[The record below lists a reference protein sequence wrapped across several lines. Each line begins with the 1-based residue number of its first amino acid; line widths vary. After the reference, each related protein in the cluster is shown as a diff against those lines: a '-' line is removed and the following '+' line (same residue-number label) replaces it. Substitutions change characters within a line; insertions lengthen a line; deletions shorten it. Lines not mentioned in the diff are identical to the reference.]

1 MMTTCCNINL
11 KKRLSISVT
20 VLICIFSG
28 NVHAQLDTAKLRQM
42 VPSTTEL
49 YAQKHFWDFID
60 QRDQDSRR
68 SPMIERMDEENLIM
82 VCHYFNAFGYP
93 DFRRLGDR
101 ANIINMVWAHNRYA
115 DVDRLTAPIIMEG
128 YAKGA
133 ISEETFREYYLRVL
147 YQRSY
152 DDHRNE
158 TDPFDT
164 LYKMLGLTMSSH
176 IAVDSVLASM
186 ERNRRLEADT
196 ANFIGTW
203 YTEAVKDTILF
214 HGKQMLVNQEQ
225 IPIRIF
231 QVSDQRYYLKWYYP
245 DNSYDA
251 REVIRD
257 PGYASRYI
265 EKGVTSGRYYEIDEA
280 GDLVYVIPARNDR
293 RRYHKA
299 F

>member
-1 MMTTCCNINL
+1 MQLFHGLI
-11 KKRLSISVT
+11 RLGIPVI
-20 VLICIFSG
+20 VLICLFFV
-28 NVHAQLDTAKLRQM
+28 NLPAQLDTAKLRQM

-68 SPMIERMDEENLIM
+68 SPIIERMDEENLIM
-82 VCHYFNAFGYP
+82 VCYYFNAFGYP
-93 DFRRLGDR
+93 DFRRLGER
-101 ANIINMVWAHNRYA
+101 ANIINMVWAHNRYSN
-115 DVDRLTAPIIMEG
+115 VDRLTAPIIMEG

-158 TDPFDT
+158 TEPIDT

-176 IAVDSVLASM
+176 IAVDSVLACM
-186 ERNRRLEADT
+186 DHNRRLEADT
-196 ANFIGTW
+196 ANVIGTW

-225 IPIRIF
+225 IQIRIF
-231 QVSDQRYYLKWYYP
+231 QTRDQRYYLKLYYP

-251 REVIRD
+251 REIIKDKGHANRF
-257 PGYASRYI
+257 I
-265 EKGVTSGRYYEIDEA
+265 ERGVTTGRYYEVDEA
-280 GDLVYVIPARNDR
+280 GDLVYVIPARNDI

-299 F
+299 L

>member
-1 MMTTCCNINL
+1 MRIL
-11 KKRLSISVT
+11 LGLVIPISISVF
-20 VLICIFSG
+20 VLICFFS
-28 NVHAQLDTAKLRQM
+28 VDLSAQLDTAKLRQM

-82 VCHYFNAFGYP
+82 ACYYFNAFGYP
-93 DFRRLGDR
+93 DFRRLGER
-101 ANIINMVWAHNRYA
+101 ANIINMVWVHNRYV

-133 ISEETFREYYLRVL
+133 ISEETYREYYLRVL

-158 TDPFDT
+158 TEPIDT
-164 LYKMLGLTMSSH
+164 LYKMLGLTISSH
-176 IAVDSVLASM
+176 IPVDSVLACM
-186 ERNRRLEADT
+186 DRNRLLEADT
-196 ANFIGTW
+196 ANVIGTW
-203 YTEAVKDTILF
+203 YMEAMKDTILF
-214 HGKQMLVNQEQ
+214 HGKQMLVNQKQ

-231 QVSDQRYYLKWYYP
+231 QTSDQRYYLKFYFP
-245 DNSYDA
+245 DNSNDA
-251 REVIRD
+251 REVIMD
-257 PGYASRYI
+257 PGHAGRYI
-265 EKGVTSGRYYEIDEA
+265 EKGVTTGRYYEIDEA

-299 F
+299 Y